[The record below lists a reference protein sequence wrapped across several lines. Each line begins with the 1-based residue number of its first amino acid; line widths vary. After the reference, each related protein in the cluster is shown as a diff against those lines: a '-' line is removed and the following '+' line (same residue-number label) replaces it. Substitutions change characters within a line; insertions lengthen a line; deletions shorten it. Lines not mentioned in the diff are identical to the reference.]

1 MIAAAIVC
9 AAAVSQAASISW
21 ESGAFTALP
30 SCYGQATYEVTGSGE
45 VAGCINAYVWESA
58 TAFDYTT
65 AEDVYN
71 AYKAGDLD
79 IANAKTAT
87 SDAFEGFAKVSGANT
102 FTDGQTVYAAI
113 LYLHNHE
120 VGQDITGPV
129 DFYMANLASGAASDL
144 GATIGDLGNTFGGDV
159 GGGSTATAWT
169 AAAVPEPTSG
179 LLLLLG
185 VAGLAL
191 RRRRA

>member
-9 AAAVSQAASISW
+9 AAAASQAASISW

-30 SCYGQATYEVTGSGE
+30 SCYGQAAYEITGSGE
-45 VAGCINAYVWESA
+45 NSGCINAYVWESV

-87 SDAFEGFAKVSGANT
+87 SDTFEGFAKVSGANT

-129 DFYMANLASGAASDL
+129 DFYMANLATGLASDL
-144 GATIGDLGNTFGGDV
+144 VATVGELGNTFGGST
-159 GGGSTATAWT
+159 GSTATVWT
-169 AAAVPEPTSG
+169 ATAVPEPTSG

>member
-9 AAAVSQAASISW
+9 AVAVTQAANVTWS
-21 ESGAFTALP
+21 SGAFTDLP
-30 SCYGQATYEVTGSGE
+30 SCYGYKMYETTGSGE
-45 VAGCINAYVWESA
+45 DSGCINAYVWESL
-58 TAFDYTT
+58 TAFDYKT

-79 IANAKTAT
+79 IANAKTGT
-87 SDAFEGFAKVSGANT
+87 SDWMEGTVAVTGADSYD
-102 FTDGQTVYAAI
+102 DGQNVYAAI

-120 VGQDITGPV
+120 DDAGNITGPV
-129 DFYMANLASGAASDL
+129 DFYMANLASAEASTAGANMAN
-144 GATIGDLGNTFGGDV
+144 LGNTFGG
-159 GGGSTATAWT
+159 GSSGAATVWTAT
-169 AAAVPEPTSG
+169 AVPEPTSG